1 MVAGEIGQLADTS
14 RTTAASIQTI
24 CNEANDSISA
34 VNACFDSIMSFIEKD
49 VVVQF
54 EDIAGKSN
62 QNSDSVD
69 RIKEQLDIVQKS
81 VKNLEDSVGK
91 IAISID
97 DVNRI
102 TEENQSAIGVIV
114 EKSENTSEVAA
125 VIQKQASDNQEI
137 AGQMKGIVGKFRI

>member
-1 MVAGEIGQLADTS
+1 M
-14 RTTAASIQTI
+14 
-24 CNEANDSISA
+24 
-34 VNACFDSIMSFIEKD
+34 
-49 VVVQF
+49 
-54 EDIAGKSN
+54 
-62 QNSDSVD
+62 
-69 RIKEQLDIVQKS
+69 QKS